1 MKKRL
6 LFIAPHLSTGGMPQ
20 YLYKQIESLIKDF
33 DIYCVEWSDVTGGK
47 LVVQRNRILDILGN
61 RLITLG
67 ANKHDLLKIIEDI
80 KPDFIHLQEIPEM
93 FMEYELACELYSK
106 DRPYI
111 IIETSHDSSY
121 NIDDKVHFPD
131 KFMMVSQYQINQYER
146 LNIPC
151 ELVEY
156 PIEYKKRTH
165 TREELMNKLG
175 LDPNKKHVINVG
187 LFTPRK
193 NQAEVIEYAKKLKDQ
208 HVQFHFIGNQAD
220 NFQYYWEPLMK
231 DFPSNCTWW
240 GERTDVDT
248 FFEMADLFLFTS
260 RGSNT
265 DKETMPLVIREAIS
279 WKTPSLIFNLDVYLN
294 YFNDYDNIEYLDFNN
309 KSKNIEKI
317 VNKLQM
323 KINNIDEYFD
333 ISFESQDNKI
343 NIAYKKNDTNY
354 YKISIKDKDSNAPMY
369 WTEVTFGPGSSWW
382 IVPIP
387 IHAFDFTRDPY
398 FGSFLIEFYDKQDNL
413 VFDKTIF
420 IKNPKPS
427 GKFKLDIKNHFDCL
441 FNNYNEMFV
450 DNKYDCYE
458 LDKMETV
465 FDIGANSGLF
475 SLLAIKKGAKKVYAF
490 EPNQESLINLNEIVK
505 GLNVEVVDKA
515 VYTKDED
522 LVFYIDPNNTT
533 IGSISE
539 DHIKNN
545 GSKVEKITVP
555 AVSLKTFFEQN
566 NIDRLSLLKMDI
578 EGAEYD
584 IIENL
589 EQEVFD
595 KIDNFLI
602 EYHDNYDNRVEK
614 LVDKL
619 VKAGFDI
626 DQIRNQNSVNNQD
639 IRDSYTTSII
649 GTIFAKRSPKE
660 KLLTVI
666 IPTYNKEKYVE
677 KAIDSV
683 LRQKT
688 IFNFNILI
696 TDDNSTDSTWNI
708 IQKYKDIPNVILERN
723 EVNIGPNPKRLH
735 TFLQNCKSKYV
746 TILDGDDYYI
756 DDCKL
761 QKQVNFLD
769 NNLDYSIHCTAYYQI
784 EKDTVDD
791 ILPNYWLYG
800 DKEDVILRD
809 QVDHNCVSY
818 GFMFRNPILQYPI
831 FPDWF
836 FNELLF
842 DGYWALGLL
851 MLQYGKCKNDKWAS
865 GVYRVAPEGHFGE
878 KSVDWKE
885 EQGAKQR
892 SVHREAFPNASKK
905 ILVDHSD
912 INLFSVYDGHFRVQ
926 YKGVPYLK
934 CPMDYVLY
942 QMIIMNIQPDL
953 IIEIGTLNGGGALYY
968 ADLLYLLGRG
978 QVHTINLHNEVY
990 DQKVFN
996 HPQIKFFYEGFDA
1009 YDIEENTKGFEKILV
1024 IDDASHIYEDV
1035 LKALNKFHK
1044 VVSKES
1050 YFIVEDGVV
1059 SFTGAADRYGG
1070 GPRRAIDE
1078 FLQTNDNFI
1087 VDRSLC
1093 DFFGTNA
1100 TFNPDGYLKR
1110 IK

>member
-33 DIYCVEWSDVTGGK
+33 DVYCVEWDDVTGGK
-47 LVVQRNRILDILGN
+47 LVVQRNRILDILGS

-67 ANKHDLLKIIEDI
+67 ANKHDLLKTIEDI
-80 KPDFIHLQEIPEM
+80 KPDFVHLQEIPEM
-93 FMEYELACELYSK
+93 FMAYELACELYSK
-106 DRPYI
+106 DRDYI

-121 NIDDKVHFPD
+121 NVDNKVHFPD
-131 KFMMVSQYQINQYER
+131 KFMMVSQYQINEYQR

-156 PIEYKKRTH
+156 PIEYKDRTYI
-165 TREELMNKLG
+165 REELMKQLG
-175 LDPNKKHVINVG
+175 LDPNKKHIINVG

-193 NQAEVIEYAKKLKDQ
+193 NQAEVIEYARMLKDYPI
-208 HVQFHFIGNQAD
+208 QFHFIGNQAD

-231 DFPSNCTWW
+231 NFPSNCTWW
-240 GERTDVDT
+240 GERTDVDL
-248 FFEMADLFLFTS
+248 FFQMADLFLFTS

-294 YFNDYDNIEYLDFNN
+294 YFDDYNNIEYLDFND
-309 KSKNIEKI
+309 KSKNIQKI

-323 KINNIDEYFD
+323 EINKVDEYFD
-333 ISFESQDNKI
+333 ITFDSSENKF
-343 NIAYKKNDTNY
+343 NITYKKNNNSY

-369 WTEVTFGPGSSWW
+369 WTEAEFGPSSSWW
-382 IVPIP
+382 IIPIP
-387 IHAFDFTRDPY
+387 IHTFDFAKDPH
-398 FGSFLIEFYDKQDNL
+398 FGSFLVEFYDKENNIA
-413 VFDKTIF
+413 FSKTIF
-420 IKNPKPS
+420 VKNPKPS

-490 EPNQESLINLNEIVK
+490 EPNQESLINLNQLVK
-505 GLNVEVVDKA
+505 GINVEVIDKA

-539 DHIKNN
+539 DHIINN
-545 GSKVEKITVP
+545 GSKVEKIVVP
-555 AVSLKTFFEQN
+555 AVSLKTFFDQN
-566 NIDRLSLLKMDI
+566 NIDRISLLKMDI

-584 IIENL
+584 IIDNL
-589 EQEVFD
+589 EPEIFD

-602 EYHDNYDNRVEK
+602 EYHDNYDGRAEK
-614 LVDKL
+614 LVTKL
-619 VKAGFDI
+619 VKAGYDI
-626 DQIRNQNSVNNQD
+626 DQIRNQNSHNNQS
-639 IRDSYTTSII
+639 IKESYNSSAI
-649 GTIFAKRSPKE
+649 GTIFAKKSPKD
-660 KLLTVI
+660 KLVTVI

-683 LRQKT
+683 LKQNT
-688 IFNFNILI
+688 LFNFDLI
-696 TDDNSTDSTWNI
+696 ICDDQSTDTTYDI
-708 IQKYKDIPNVILERN
+708 IEKYKDTSNVIISRN
-723 EVNIGPNPKRLH
+723 ETNLGPNTKMLYHILSKTR
-735 TFLQNCKSKYV
+735 SKYV
-746 TILDGDDYYI
+746 TILDADDFYTDDY
-756 DDCKL
+756 KL

-769 NNLDYSIHCTAYYQI
+769 NNPEYSIHCTGYYQF
-784 EKDTVDD
+784 EKDNVDET
-791 ILPNYWLYG
+791 LPSFNLYG
-800 DKEDVILRD
+800 LKEDVILRD

-818 GFMFRNPILQYPI
+818 GFMFKNPILQYPV

-836 FNELLF
+836 FNQDIF
-842 DGYWALGLL
+842 DGYWALSLL
-851 MLQYGKCKNDKWAS
+851 MLQYGKCKNEKWPS
-865 GVYRVAPEGHFGE
+865 GVYRVTPDGHFGE

-892 SVHREAFPNASKK
+892 LVHRENFPNVNKQV
-905 ILVDHSD
+905 LVDKSD
-912 INLFSVYDGHFRVQ
+912 INLFDVYNGHFRVQ

-942 QMIIMNIQPDL
+942 QMIIMDIKPDL

-968 ADLLYLLGRG
+968 ADLLYLLGKG

-996 HPQIKFFYEGFDA
+996 HGQIRFFYGGFDA

-1024 IDDASHIYEDV
+1024 IDDAAHTYEDV

-1078 FLQTNDNFI
+1078 FLQTNDDFI

-1110 IK
+1110 VK